1 MTDPQALQEEN
12 ARQGALIR
20 EQGAEIDRLR
30 ALLLQLTTERDELAR
45 QLEAIDNWAREFN
58 QKWEAAEAEAK
69 VRAAL
74 RAEAEA

>member
-12 ARQGALIR
+12 ARQAALIR

-69 VRAAL
+69 ARAAL